1 MKIKELSE
9 SIDMMVMSL
18 MLLKGDIAKI
28 QEESP
33 KREGRRK
40 EEKNDKPE
48 DKKKR
53 RKKKLPPVYT
63 AERKKP
69 GRKPKAPQA

>member
-18 MLLKGDIAKI
+18 LLLKGDIAKI
-28 QEESP
+28 HEESP
-33 KREGRRK
+33 KRSSKRK
-40 EEKNDKPE
+40 EEKNDKPDE
-48 DKKKR
+48 KKKR

-69 GRKPKAPQA
+69 DPKPKVKQV

>member
-18 MLLKGDIAKI
+18 LLLKGDIAKI
-28 QEESP
+28 KDESP
-33 KREGRRK
+33 KRDGRRK
-40 EEKNDKPE
+40 EEKKDEPA

-53 RKKKLPPVYT
+53 RKKKLPPVYS
-63 AERKKP
+63 AEKKKP
-69 GRKPKAPQA
+69 GPKPKVRA